1 MYFYFQPRWYITW
14 SSLPYW
20 NNFNKP
26 HKIYRTIVFETTGH
40 QIMMDNDPRVWKQM
54 RWVRDCPSLLPL
66 EKVQATAQLKWRNKA
81 ELQKL
86 PELRRAKLP
95 RPRQLEFEWQ
105 KRKLH
110 RKNRNLQWIPH
121 PSKGFNAWEHNYIVR
136 RYCLTV

>member
-26 HKIYRTIVFETTGH
+26 HRIYRTIVFETTGH

-86 PELRRAKLP
+86 PELRKEPSFQDQGNWSLNG
-95 RPRQLEFEWQ
+95 
-105 KRKLH
+105 RKESYIE
-110 RKNRNLQWIPH
+110 RTEICSESPIH
-121 PSKGFNAWEHNYIVR
+121 PKDSMHESITT
-136 RYCLTV
+136 L